1 MPNLASAKKNLRK
14 SKKRQ
19 TAHRFVKERV
29 AKLLKEAAGDLKKV
43 QSLIDK
49 AAKNGIFHKNK
60 AGRLVAKLV
69 SSKKT
74 KA

>member
-14 SKKRQ
+14 SRKKQATYKR
-19 TAHRFVKERV
+19 AKEEIS
-29 AKLLKEAAGDLKKV
+29 KLLKAKGADLKKI

-60 AGRLVAKLV
+60 AGRLVAKLKA
-69 SSKKT
+69 SK
-74 KA
+74 

>member
-14 SKKRQ
+14 SHKRQ
-19 TAHRFVKERV
+19 AAYKSVKEKIS
-29 AKLLKEAAGDLKKV
+29 KLLKTKGTDLKKV

-60 AGRLVAKLV
+60 AGRLKAKLKG
-69 SSKKT
+69 SK
-74 KA
+74 

>member
-19 TAHRFVKERV
+19 AAYRLVKEQIN
-29 AKLLKEAAGDLKKV
+29 KLIKEAGSDLKKV
-43 QSLIDK
+43 QSLVDK

-60 AGRLVAKLV
+60 AGRLVRKLWAL
-69 SSKKT
+69 KKPN
-74 KA
+74 A